1 LGKQK
6 AKIVIKPRS
15 RIGRLF
21 GVSDP
26 RLLAVLGLL
35 LTALVCG
42 ALRYGVR
49 TSRERQLLW
58 ALIVFLCW
66 LLGGLASMRA
76 TAGTRSP
83 HHERASP
90 GIPWRGV

>member
-1 LGKQK
+1 L
-6 AKIVIKPRS
+6 
-15 RIGRLF
+15 

-35 LTALVCG
+35 LTVLVFG

-49 TSRERQLLW
+49 TSRERQLVW

-66 LLGGLASMRA
+66 LLGGLASTRA
-76 TAGTRSP
+76 TAGTRSL
-83 HHERASP
+83 HQERTSA